1 MSFLVVN
8 IFRVR
13 PRVTRLSKETW
24 TEQRPVMITW
34 DPVHLGGENQTVR
47 IELARF
53 SITDNEHV
61 FFHSMLTLIA
71 DQNNTGKAQF
81 TVLKGQGQG

>member
-1 MSFLVVN
+1 
-8 IFRVR
+8 
-13 PRVTRLSKETW
+13 
-24 TEQRPVMITW
+24 MITW

-53 SITDNEHV
+53 SMKDNGHV
-61 FFHSMLTLIA
+61 FFHSMFTLIS

-81 TVLKGQGQG
+81 TVPKGQGQG